1 MCKRKDCLYIPP
13 PTHKNGCDYAY
24 LTDRLRNCPI
34 ESCTRYRHATESE
47 RQRYRECMKLIMLH
61 QEEYSEKLFDKFG
74 VSRLELF

>member
-13 PTHKNGCDYAY
+13 PTRKNGCDYAY

-34 ESCTRYRHATESE
+34 ESCTRYRHATEAE
-47 RQRYRECMKLIMLH
+47 RRRYRECMKLIMLH